1 MLEGVTS
8 LTSSANMYYCVS
20 SITLVPSYFY
30 LVTRFEKK
38 TLLLCSDDYAG
49 CRLVESTILLYESN
63 SSVISMNEDYSSP
76 LILFIYFSW
85 MRTVM
90 KDRDATTAVF
100 NKFSHKSSMKCNTE
114 IWNLFKKYFYFS
126 LYWSVECEHY
136 YWTLTTIKI

>member
-76 LILFIYFSW
+76 LILFIYFS
-85 MRTVM
+85 
-90 KDRDATTAVF
+90 
-100 NKFSHKSSMKCNTE
+100 
-114 IWNLFKKYFYFS
+114 
-126 LYWSVECEHY
+126 
-136 YWTLTTIKI
+136 